1 MMRELLGLYALWYR
15 EIKVFLRERSRIV
28 SSIVNPLLWM
38 IAFGFGLGPSVS
50 LSGVNYHEFI
60 FPGILTMTV
69 LFSSIFF
76 GLYIVWDKRLDFFKE
91 VMVAPLGRVTLFL
104 GKMLGGCTQV
114 LLQVAFL
121 MIFGIFIGL
130 EYTLHSLATAIAILL
145 LLAMSATSLGLSIGS
160 QMNSFEGFGLIQ
172 SFVVMPLFFLSGALY
187 PLDNIPYWLLNI
199 VKLNPLSYVVDGIRG
214 ALLGFSHFSI
224 MMDVLIAFVFALAMI
239 VIGIVSFIKIRL

>member
-1 MMRELLGLYALWYR
+1 MRELCGIYALWYR
-15 EIKVFLRERSRIV
+15 EIKVFLRERSRII
-28 SSIVNPLLWM
+28 SSMVNPLLWM

-50 LSGVNYHEFI
+50 LNGIGYHKFI

-91 VMVAPLGRVTLFL
+91 VMVAPLSRITLFL

-121 MIFGIFIGL
+121 IIFGMLIGL
-130 EYTLHSLATAIAILL
+130 EYNFYSLLTTITILF
-145 LLAMSATSLGLSIGS
+145 LLAISATSLGLSIGS

-172 SFVVMPLFFLSGALY
+172 SFVVMPLFFFSGALY
-187 PLDNIPYWLLNI
+187 PLENLPNWFFEI
-199 VKLNPLSYVVDGIRG
+199 VRINPLSYVVDGIRG
-214 ALLGFSHFSI
+214 ALFGLNHFLMI
-224 MMDVLIAFVFALAMI
+224 VDVLIALIFALITMM
-239 VIGIVSFIKIRL
+239 IGIVSFMRMRL